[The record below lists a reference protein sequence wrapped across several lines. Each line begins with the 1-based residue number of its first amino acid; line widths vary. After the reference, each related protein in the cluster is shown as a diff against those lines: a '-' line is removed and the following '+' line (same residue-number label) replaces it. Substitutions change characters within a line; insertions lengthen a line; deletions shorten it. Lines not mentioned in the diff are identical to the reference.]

1 MRNRSLV
8 SLVLLVFWLN
18 ACHSAMTPNPPP
30 TLSFTNTPL
39 KTPIATMPSFAEN
52 TTLESKTLFCSSY
65 IWAVWGNGTG
75 EWGDPSQLPGRSRA
89 LFPPPA
95 FDKQG
100 ALYISDFVNHRLL
113 KYDGK
118 SSIPIEIRLPE
129 AYFNPSLQQL
139 QKPWAAIEIIDDR
152 ILVPYDINK
161 LGILALDGTEEKNLE
176 LPYNYS
182 LIASPWILVKV
193 DSHGGIIINGEKLAY
208 FDAGWRDGIWREISS
223 RPAPKVGLFT
233 WDDFVGF
240 EAWAGSA
247 ISIYTI
253 STTVDF
259 FNNPSLTVNLPNS
272 LGGGLIIGTDLAGWV
287 YLETSI
293 QSMPAY
299 VRYSIPS
306 AAWQLGII
314 RDNLPAEI
322 IQSGVAPDG
331 TIYLV
336 MYSLQ
341 DVSINP
347 QVIKCNF
354 P

>member
-1 MRNRSLV
+1 MRNRLLF
-8 SLVLLVFWLN
+8 SLVLVVFWLN
-18 ACHSAMTPNPPP
+18 ACHSAMTPKPSP
-30 TLSFTNTPL
+30 TFSFTHTPL
-39 KTPIATMPSFAEN
+39 KTPVATMPALPEN
-52 TTLESKTLFCSSY
+52 TTLELKTLSCSSH
-65 IWAVWGNGTG
+65 IRAVWGNGPG
-75 EWGDPSQLPGRSRA
+75 EWGDPGQLPGQSHDF
-89 LFPPPA
+89 FPPPA

-100 ALYISDFVNHRLL
+100 ALYISDFVNYRLL

-118 SSIPIEIRLPE
+118 GPIPIEIRLPK
-129 AYFNPSLQQL
+129 AYFNPSFERL
-139 QKPWAAIEIIDDR
+139 QKPWAAIEIIDNG

-161 LGILALDGTEEKNLE
+161 LGILDLNGTEEKTLE
-176 LPYNYS
+176 LPYVYS

-193 DSHGGIIINGEKLAY
+193 DSHGGIFINGKKLAY
-208 FDAGWRDGIWREISS
+208 FDAGWRDGIWREVSS
-223 RPAPKVGLFT
+223 NPAPKVGLFT

-253 STTVDF
+253 STTGDF
-259 FNNPSLTVNLPNS
+259 LNNPSLTVNLPKP
-272 LGGGLIIGTDLAGWV
+272 LGGGLIIGADLAGWV

-299 VRYSIPS
+299 ARYSIPS

-331 TIYLV
+331 TIYLIV
-336 MYSLQ
+336 YSSR